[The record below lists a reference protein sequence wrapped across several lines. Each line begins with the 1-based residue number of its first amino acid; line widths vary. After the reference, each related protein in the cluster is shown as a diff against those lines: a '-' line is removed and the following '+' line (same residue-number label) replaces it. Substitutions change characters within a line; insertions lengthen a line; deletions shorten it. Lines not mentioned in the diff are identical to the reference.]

1 VLVDKPAG
9 PTSHDVVRAVRRT
22 FGVRAVGHTG
32 TLDPFA
38 TGLLVLLLGRA
49 TRLARFVESEAKTYR
64 ATARLGE
71 ATDTEDNTG
80 QVIGPVY
87 DGAALD
93 EATVRQ
99 AFEGMRG
106 PHEQRPPAFSA
117 KKVDGVRS
125 YTLARQGAATLL
137 RSVPVTVHG
146 LEMLRYGWPEVEF
159 RCTVSAG
166 TYVRSLARD
175 AGDALGIGAHLT
187 TLRREAIGRLRVES
201 AVALHQIAPGMRVLS
216 PAEVVGHL
224 PRVDLAELAGQAV
237 RHGRAV
243 PNGWSVHGTVAM
255 LLDGALLAVGT
266 ADEDVIKPMVVLEG
280 A

>member
-1 VLVDKPAG
+1 MLVDKPAG

-64 ATARLGE
+64 ATALLGR

-87 DGAALD
+87 EGAALD
-93 EATVRQ
+93 EATVLQ

-146 LEMLRYGWPEVEF
+146 LEVLRYGWPEVEF

-201 AVALHQIAPGMRVLS
+201 AVALDEIAPGMRVLS
-216 PAEVVGHL
+216 PADVVGHL
-224 PRVDLAELAGQAV
+224 PRVDLEERDGQAV

-243 PNGWSVHGTVAM
+243 ANAWGVHGTVAM
-255 LLDGALLAVGT
+255 LLEGELLAVGT
-266 ADEDVIKPMVVLEG
+266 ADDEVIRPTVVLEG